1 MSLEEKYPDI
11 AKEFDISKNNI
22 TPDKVHSGTPKKF
35 WWICNKDHSWITSVS
50 NRTFQKTGCPYCKSR
65 LTTKENNLLSKYPD
79 IAKEWDYNKNKQTP
93 YEFLPYSNKRVS
105 WICKFGHKWDS
116 IISNRTR
123 QNCNCP
129 ICYKNESWCENY
141 IFQILSN
148 FFNVEKRINPEI
160 DIYLS
165 DLNIGIEYDG
175 YYHKFR
181 VDNDNKKNIW
191 AVKNLNILI
200 RVRESYLPELPS
212 TKNMIIIK
220 QKDSSRNSCKLSL
233 IKILELLNIEHTNID
248 FDINVETKIR
258 NKEIPDNILKS
269 WSTNNTIPIEQALK
283 THKYLWICSKCES
296 EYESTYRNR
305 IIKDCCPFCSSQKVN
320 KTNSLYHTH
329 KNIIKYI
336 SKDNEI
342 DPKSIT
348 YGTGK
353 KLKFILNSKEYYT
366 TPRNF
371 SRYIN

>member
-1 MSLEEKYPDI
+1 
-11 AKEFDISKNNI
+11 
-22 TPDKVHSGTPKKF
+22 
-35 WWICNKDHSWITSVS
+35 
-50 NRTFQKTGCPYCKSR
+50 
-65 LTTKENNLLSKYPD
+65 
-79 IAKEWDYNKNKQTP
+79 
-93 YEFLPYSNKRVS
+93 
-105 WICKFGHKWDS
+105 
-116 IISNRTR
+116 
-123 QNCNCP
+123 
-129 ICYKNESWCENY
+129 
-141 IFQILSN
+141 
-148 FFNVEKRINPEI
+148 
-160 DIYLS
+160 
-165 DLNIGIEYDG
+165 
-175 YYHKFR
+175 
-181 VDNDNKKNIW
+181 
-191 AVKNLNILI
+191 
-200 RVRESYLPELPS
+200 
-212 TKNMIIIK
+212 MIIIK

-233 IKILELLNIEHTNID
+233 IKILELLNIDHTNID